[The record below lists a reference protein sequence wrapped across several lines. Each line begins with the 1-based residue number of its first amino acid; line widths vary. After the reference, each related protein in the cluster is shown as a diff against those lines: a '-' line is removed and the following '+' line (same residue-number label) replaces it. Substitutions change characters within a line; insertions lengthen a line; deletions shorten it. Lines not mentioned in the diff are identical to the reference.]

1 VDRISFLKPSVAHQ
15 LQSTPRQPL
24 RVPILCKQVREKMA
38 CVTIMDHSNS
48 KTDIDHEPSK
58 EELQRQMEDSRERL
72 AQTVGEIKE
81 TVEGQYIAAKETIT
95 GVMDYRDQFAKEPLV
110 WSLGAL
116 SAGFALGYTMGY
128 AHKKT
133 KGGRKQSEI
142 AAFANGL
149 VEELS
154 TVGNTMVMPSLNQKI
169 KELFGVD
176 FSDLLDEI
184 GHSKP
189 KSRGR
194 TKTVGKKKSA
204 TVKKKSI
211 KKRK

>member
-1 VDRISFLKPSVAHQ
+1 MTSSSSTADHDR
-15 LQSTPRQPL
+15 
-24 RVPILCKQVREKMA
+24 
-38 CVTIMDHSNS
+38 
-48 KTDIDHEPSK
+48 EPSK
-58 EELQRQMEDSRERL
+58 EALQRQMEDSRERL

-81 TVEGQYIAAKETIT
+81 TVEGQYLAAKETIT

-133 KGGRKQSEI
+133 KGSRKQSEI

-154 TVGNTMVMPSLNQKI
+154 TVGNTMVMPSLNHKI

-184 GHSKP
+184 GHTKP
-189 KSRGR
+189 KKKRI
-194 TKTVGKKKSA
+194 KTVGKKKLA
-204 TVKKKSI
+204 TGKKKSVKT
-211 KKRK
+211 KK